1 MIPDAARG
9 LDGSAVL
16 DGKVAI
22 VTGAA
27 SGIGERTARTLAA
40 RGAAVVVAD
49 IDERGAKEVA
59 ESISAGGRTASW
71 FAVDVSVEDQVAALV
86 QHAADRFGGLDVM
99 HNNAADTRAEVIGQD
114 GTVDTMDVGVW
125 DQTMAVNLRGT
136 MLGCKH
142 AIPRLLERGGGVIV
156 NTSSNSGLSGDLSR
170 TAYGASKAGINA
182 LTMYVATQYG
192 MRGIRCNAVS
202 PGLVM
207 TPAAERNLT
216 GEAREIF
223 RLNHLTPR
231 FAAPDDIARV
241 VAFLA
246 SDDASFI
253 NGQVLCVDGGM
264 LAHTP
269 TYAQFMAA
277 YQT

>member
-1 MIPDAARG
+1 MSSEGPGAF
-9 LDGSAVL
+9 DGR
-16 DGKVAI
+16 VAI

-27 SGIGERTARTLAA
+27 SGIGERSARTLAE
-40 RGAAVVVAD
+40 RGASVVVAD
-49 IDERGAKEVA
+49 VNGAGAEAVA
-59 ESISAGGRTASW
+59 DSITAGGGTATW
-71 FAVDVSVEDQVAALV
+71 FAVDVSVEEQVSAMV
-86 QHAADRFGGLDVM
+86 NHAVERFGALDVV
-99 HNNAADTRAEVIGQD
+99 HNNAADTGAEVIGKD
-114 GTVDTMDVGVW
+114 GTVDCMEVSVW

-192 MRGIRCNAVS
+192 RRGIRCNAVS

-223 RLNHLTPR
+223 RLNHLTER
-231 FAAPDDIARV
+231 FADPDDIARV
-241 VAFLA
+241 VAFLV
-246 SDDASFI
+246 SNDASFI
-253 NGQVLCVDGGM
+253 NGQIICVDGGM

-269 TYAQFMAA
+269 TYAQFMGA

>member
-1 MIPDAARG
+1 MG
-9 LDGSAVL
+9 NL

-27 SGIGERTARTLAA
+27 SGIGECCARTLAG
-40 RGAAVVVAD
+40 RGASVVVAD
-49 IDERGAKEVA
+49 LNGPGAETVA
-59 ESISAGGRTASW
+59 GSIRADGGSASW
-71 FAVDVSVEDQVAALV
+71 FAVDVSEEEQVSALV
-86 QHAADRFGGLDVM
+86 EHAVSEYGGLDIM
-99 HNNAADTRAEVIGQD
+99 HNNAADTRAEVIGRD
-114 GTVDTMDVGVW
+114 GNVDSMDVAVW
-125 DQTMAVNLRGT
+125 DRTMAVNLRGT
-136 MLGCKH
+136 MLGCKF

-207 TPAAERNLT
+207 TPAADRNLT

-223 RLNHLTPR
+223 RLNHLTER
-231 FAAPDDIARV
+231 FGVPEDIAKA

-246 SDDASFI
+246 SEEASFV
-253 NGQVLCVDGGM
+253 NGQIICVDGGM

-269 TYAQFMAA
+269 TYAQFMAT
-277 YQT
+277 YS

>member
-1 MIPDAARG
+1 VGNIE
-9 LDGSAVL
+9 
-16 DGKVAI
+16 GKVAV

-27 SGIGERTARTLAA
+27 SGIGECSARTLA
-40 RGAAVVVAD
+40 RLGASVVVAD
-49 IDERGAKEVA
+49 VNSAGA
-59 ESISAGGRTASW
+59 ESVATSIAADGGRASW
-71 FAVDVSVEDQVAALV
+71 VAVDVSVESQIEAMVE
-86 QHAADRFGGLDVM
+86 HAVERFGGLDIL
-99 HNNAADTRAEVIGQD
+99 HNNAADTRAEVIGRD
-114 GTVDTMDVGVW
+114 GMVDAMDVGVW

-142 AIPRLLERGGGVIV
+142 AIPRMLERGSGAIV

-207 TPAAERNLT
+207 TPAAEINLT

-223 RLNHLTPR
+223 RLNHLTAR
-231 FAAPDDIARV
+231 FGVPEDIARV

-246 SDDASFI
+246 SDDGSFI

-277 YQT
+277 YS

>member
-1 MIPDAARG
+1 MG
-9 LDGSAVL
+9 KL

-27 SGIGERTARTLAA
+27 SGIGECSARTLAGH
-40 RGAAVVVAD
+40 GAAVIVAD
-49 IDERGAKEVA
+49 VNGEGARGVA
-59 ESISAGGRTASW
+59 ESIESDGGRAGS
-71 FAVDVSVEDQVAALV
+71 FEVDVSVEGQVAAMV
-86 QHAADRFGGLDVM
+86 AHAVASFGGVDIL
-99 HNNAADTRAEVIGQD
+99 HNNAADTRAEVIGRD
-114 GTVDTMDVGVW
+114 GDVAGMEVGVW
-125 DQTMAVNLRGT
+125 DQTLAVNLRGT

-142 AIPRLLERGGGVIV
+142 VLPHLMDRGGGAIV

-182 LTMYVATQYG
+182 LTQYVATQYG

-207 TPAAERNLT
+207 TPAADRNLT

-223 RLNHLTPR
+223 RLNHLTER
-231 FAAPDDIARV
+231 FGVPQDIADA
-241 VAFLA
+241 VAFLVSA
-246 SDDASFI
+246 EASFV

-269 TYAQFMAA
+269 TYAQFIGLGG
-277 YQT
+277 

>member
-1 MIPDAARG
+1 MGA
-9 LDGSAVL
+9 L

-27 SGIGERTARTLAA
+27 SGIGECVARTLAG

-49 IDERGAKEVA
+49 LNEKGAEAVA
-59 ESISAGGRTASW
+59 GSITGDGGTAAGFG
-71 FAVDVSVEDQVAALV
+71 VDVSVEEQVAAVV
-86 QHAADRFGGLDVM
+86 QHAVDRFGGLDIM
-99 HNNAADTRAEVIGQD
+99 HNNAADTRAEVIGRD
-114 GTVDTMDVGVW
+114 GTVDSMEVSVW

-192 MRGIRCNAVS
+192 MQGIRCNAVS

-223 RLNHLTPR
+223 RLNHLTER
-231 FAAPDDIARV
+231 FGVPEDIARA

-246 SDDASFI
+246 SEEASFI

-269 TYAQFMAA
+269 TYAQFIASS
-277 YQT
+277 